1 MDKLPYNEWRKQYGT
16 MEVSDEVQEELM
28 NLHGIDA
35 RKEVESALQKEYDYY
50 ITGVWDDSTWESI
63 FNLKQTVYLVYHA
76 DSYDRPVSRYV
87 VKVFADKARAEKFV
101 EENNLDLDLV
111 NEWYYLQEMTVE
123 R

>member
-101 EENNLDLDLV
+101 EENNLDLV